1 MQDSQS
7 LDFTNGR

>member
-7 LDFTNGR
+7 STDWTR